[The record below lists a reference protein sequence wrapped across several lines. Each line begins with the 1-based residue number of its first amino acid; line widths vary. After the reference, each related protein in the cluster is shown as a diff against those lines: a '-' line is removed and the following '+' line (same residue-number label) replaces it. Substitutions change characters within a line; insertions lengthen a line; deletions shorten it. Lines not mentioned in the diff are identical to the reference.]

1 MKVRVLEQSTL
12 GRAETGLIQGGGV
25 ADAFKLFLTFKFHYR
40 SLSYCPFLVPKT
52 QTSAYISGQ
61 KLCMAQ

>member
-12 GRAETGLIQGGGV
+12 GRATTGLIQAGGV
-25 ADAFKLFLTFKFHYR
+25 ADAFRLFLTFEFHYR
-40 SLSYCPFLVPKT
+40 SLSYCSFLVPKT
-52 QTSAYISGQ
+52 QTRAYISGQ